1 MRREAREPMLAPMPT
16 PAAPFPHL
24 DALQAL
30 LDRAAGTEPAP
41 RERVGR
47 ALFGAQP
54 FVTAGTLYWPW
65 EHAHRVLHE
74 WASWTREMPHD
85 VTSVARIVRLP
96 ALPGVPAEFRGRAL
110 IALEVAI
117 PREPWIAA
125 GRLAALRRLDPV
137 MDTIVVGDP
146 DMIHP
151 LHASADVPAP
161 AVAIQLGL
169 EAIPGTAL
177 DAFAAVVGPGS
188 GANLLSASLQH
199 FGPAHGLSAV
209 GLPVDDEDAAG
220 LEIRLAL
227 LAGRLAPFAVG
238 RPAVEDVVRAVHSA
252 RPLARRG
259 EG

>member
-1 MRREAREPMLAPMPT
+1 MLN

-30 LDRAAGTEPAP
+30 LDRAADAEPAP
-41 RERVGR
+41 RERIGR

-54 FVTAGTLYWPW
+54 FVTTGTLYWPW

-74 WASWTREMPHD
+74 WAAWTREMPHD

-110 IALEVAI
+110 IAVEVAI

-125 GRLAALRRLDPV
+125 GRLTALRRLDPGL
-137 MDTIVVGDP
+137 DTIVVGGP
-146 DMIHP
+146 DMVHP
-151 LHASADVPAP
+151 LHAYADVAAP
-161 AVAIQLGL
+161 AVAMQVGL
-169 EAIPGTAL
+169 EALPGTAL
-177 DAFAAVVGPGS
+177 DAFAAVAGPGS

-199 FGPAHGLSAV
+199 FGPAYGLSAV
-209 GLPVDDEDAAG
+209 GLPVDEEDAAG

-227 LAGRLAPFAVG
+227 LAGRLAPFATG
-238 RPAVEDVVRAVHSA
+238 RPAVEDVVRAVHTA
-252 RPLARRG
+252 RPLIRRG